1 MTQQHNAMCRNANK
15 NMLILFYVYV
25 KNFYNVNSCISVK
38 YKLIRANEFIKLNY
52 ICSVIEKLNTKCI
65 EFKNERWKTLSCT
78 LITPHVALI
87 LFYICGETTNEH
99 LLFRTNTV
107 RQNQP
112 FSVSRWCKPI
122 PRIDVQT
129 PQKWRR
135 TGRYNPV

>member
-65 EFKNERWKTLSCT
+65 EFKNER
-78 LITPHVALI
+78 
-87 LFYICGETTNEH
+87 
-99 LLFRTNTV
+99 
-107 RQNQP
+107 
-112 FSVSRWCKPI
+112 
-122 PRIDVQT
+122 
-129 PQKWRR
+129 
-135 TGRYNPV
+135 